1 MLHLLSLSDKHT
13 QDSCGRG
20 IGLLQRRDKTQHP
33 CGIRT
38 RNPSKRAAAER
49 PATGIDEGSWCG
61 LQ

>member
-13 QDSCGRG
+13 QDSFGRG
-20 IGLLQRRDKTQHP
+20 IGPMQRRDETQHP

-49 PATGIDEGSWCG
+49 PAVGIGEGSCG

>member
-1 MLHLLSLSDKHT
+1 MLHLLTLSDKHT

-20 IGLLQRRDKTQHP
+20 IGPLQRRDKTQHP
-33 CGIRT
+33 SGILT

-49 PATGIDEGSWCG
+49 PAVGIGEGSCR